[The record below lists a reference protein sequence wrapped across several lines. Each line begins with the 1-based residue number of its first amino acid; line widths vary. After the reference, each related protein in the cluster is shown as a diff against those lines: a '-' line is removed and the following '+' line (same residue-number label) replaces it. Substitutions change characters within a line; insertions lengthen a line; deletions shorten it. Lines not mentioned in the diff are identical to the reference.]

1 LVDEEHA
8 RERAGAGLP
17 VGEAAR
23 LRSVEVALDQ
33 CWDLL
38 CQRRARRD
46 AGEEA
51 ESAVARCES
60 VVEGCQ
66 Q

>member
-8 RERAGAGLP
+8 LERAGAGLS
-17 VGEAAR
+17 VDEAAR
-23 LRSVEVALDQ
+23 LRSIEVALDE
-33 CWDLL
+33 CWELL

-46 AGEEA
+46 AGEDP
-51 ESAVARCES
+51 ESTVPRCES

-66 Q
+66 L